1 MAIFGDIMFGLVQA
15 CAGGLFPDRGRETG
29 KKSYF
34 SREKGGKRELKY
46 FIFKLTF
53 RGF

>member
-1 MAIFGDIMFGLVQA
+1 MLSGDTFIMWQA